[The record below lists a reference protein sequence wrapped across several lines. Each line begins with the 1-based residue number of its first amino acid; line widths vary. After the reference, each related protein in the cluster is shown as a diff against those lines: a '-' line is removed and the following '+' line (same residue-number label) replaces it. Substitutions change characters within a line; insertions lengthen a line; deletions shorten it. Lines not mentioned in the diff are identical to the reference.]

1 MTTAQSSPPDPTRHA
16 LTSLVERAIALPELA
31 RREIVLA
38 RFLGKMAVD
47 HGLRELRAR
56 LVPDDAPKETS
67 TAGVAPHVVA
77 DDHRSDDAA
86 MPDVA
91 DVPDV
96 AALALSDYDHLSSAQ
111 VIAKLDGL
119 DAEER
124 EAIESYERASR
135 HRRIILGKLEQL
147 RQSNVRS

>member
-77 DDHRSDDAA
+77 DDHRSDEAA
-86 MPDVA
+86 MP